1 MTDTSRILPVLIV
14 GAGPTGLAAALT
26 LAQNGVP
33 VRIVDKEGAFH
44 ATSRGA
50 GIHPR
55 SVEIFHFLGV
65 LNDAR
70 KFHRDLPPFQSYKLP
85 GGTEVLKRWHLFDK
99 FESSPDRPWDAMTI
113 SQYYTEG
120 VFRDHL
126 AKHGIH
132 VELRTEPV
140 SMEQDDNGVTVTL
153 RKVSGSG
160 AEQTESIRAAYV
172 IGADGARSVTRKQ
185 IGATFEGETKDADGS
200 VYADAVIE
208 GLSSELWHL
217 WSTPGK
223 MLIGARP
230 KLEPNAFHVTIFSRD
245 FDPVD
250 MVDQQKF
257 VDFFHQTTGRKDL
270 HFKEI
275 TALTYWKPKM
285 RMVNKLQE
293 GRIFIAGDAAH
304 IHSPSGGQG
313 LNTSIQDSFNLA
325 WKLALVYKGLA
336 SPHLL
341 GTYPVERLPVIAQM
355 LATTS
360 NLYTHLIPK
369 KEDSQATTVQD
380 QDPKK
385 AGFMQWRN
393 TALYQL
399 DINYRW
405 SPITVDAR
413 GKDGLSED
421 DLKARAYE
429 GYPGGDVRAGD
440 RAPQAPALVGADG
453 LEKTLFD
460 LFKPTYHTVLV
471 FSPQGGAAEI
481 VKAAQ
486 EYPVGTVHTV
496 VLGKDAVPQPID
508 SAESYHDKEGHAYRA
523 YHVDGGEVTVV
534 VVRPDGYVGAVV
546 HDVDGLRT
554 YLAKI
559 FRVL

>member
-1 MTDTSRILPVLIV
+1 MSNSPSILPVLVV

-33 VRIVDKEGAFH
+33 VRIIDKEEAFH
-44 ATSRGA
+44 TTSRGA

-55 SVEIFHFLGV
+55 SVEVFHFLGV

-70 KFHRDLPPFQSYKLP
+70 KFHRDMPPFQSYKLP
-85 GGTEVLKRWHLFDK
+85 GGTEVLKTWHLFDK
-99 FESSPDRPWDAMTI
+99 FESSPDRPWNAMMI

-140 SMEQDDNGVTVTL
+140 SMEQDDEGVSVTL
-153 RKVSGSG
+153 KRVDGDGK
-160 AEQTESIRAAYV
+160 EQTESVRAAYV
-172 IGADGARSVTRKQ
+172 VGADGARGITRKL
-185 IGATFEGETKDADGS
+185 IGATFEGQTQDADGS

-208 GLSSELWHL
+208 GLSSEFWHM
-217 WSTPGK
+217 WSDLEK
-223 MLIGARP
+223 MTIAARP
-230 KLEPNAFHVTIFSRD
+230 KLEPNAFYVAVFAKN

-250 MVDQQKF
+250 LVDEQKF
-257 VDFFHQTTGRKDL
+257 VDFFHQTTGREDL
-270 HFKEI
+270 QFKEI

-285 RMVNKLQE
+285 RMVDKLQK

-313 LNTSIQDSFNLA
+313 LNTSVQDSFNLA

-336 SPHLL
+336 SPDLL
-341 GTYPVERLPVIAQM
+341 GTYQVERLPVIAQM
-355 LATTS
+355 LTTTS
-360 NLYTHLIPK
+360 NLYNQLTPK

-380 QDPKK
+380 PKK
-385 AGFMQWRN
+385 AGLVEWRGS

-405 SPITVDAR
+405 SPITVDAH

-460 LFKPTYHTVLV
+460 LFKPTFHTVLV

-486 EYPVGTVHTV
+486 EYPAGTVHTV

-546 HDVDGLRT
+546 HDVSGLRT
-554 YLAKI
+554 YFAKI